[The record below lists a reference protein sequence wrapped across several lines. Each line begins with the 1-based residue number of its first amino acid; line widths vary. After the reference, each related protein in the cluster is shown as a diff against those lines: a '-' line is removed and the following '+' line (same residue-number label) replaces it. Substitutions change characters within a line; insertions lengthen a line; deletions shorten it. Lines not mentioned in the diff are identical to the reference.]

1 MFSRRCRRSPFA
13 RLVTTSCWRCTNS
26 CAGKCPCDVPN
37 VFFAGPKKGERV
49 VGGRGRRKGEV
60 TMISEFDEEAV
71 VIVSV
76 EVTSVTE
83 TLEETGWNVTVESN
97 TA

>member
-1 MFSRRCRRSPFA
+1 M
-13 RLVTTSCWRCTNS
+13 
-26 CAGKCPCDVPN
+26 
-37 VFFAGPKKGERV
+37 
-49 VGGRGRRKGEV
+49 GGRGRRKGEV
-60 TMISEFDEEAV
+60 TMLSEFDEEAV

>member
-1 MFSRRCRRSPFA
+1 
-13 RLVTTSCWRCTNS
+13 
-26 CAGKCPCDVPN
+26 
-37 VFFAGPKKGERV
+37 
-49 VGGRGRRKGEV
+49 
-60 TMISEFDEEAV
+60 MISEFDEEAV